1 MHIPYL
7 QRMHIC
13 TVDVESVR
21 LLADPRIISLLNLNL
36 FACSVL
42 RGGPIL
48 VPFAD
53 VLDELR
59 WEARDIRAS
68 VKLHK
73 VDKELHAINVRIIV
87 NILCALVACV
97 VFHLY

>member
-7 QRMHIC
+7 QRTHIC
-13 TVDVESVR
+13 TVSIESAR
-21 LLADPRIISLLNLNL
+21 LLADPCIISLFDFKL

-73 VDKELHAINVRIIV
+73 VDKDLHAINVRIMV
-87 NILCALVACV
+87 NMLCT
-97 VFHLY
+97 F